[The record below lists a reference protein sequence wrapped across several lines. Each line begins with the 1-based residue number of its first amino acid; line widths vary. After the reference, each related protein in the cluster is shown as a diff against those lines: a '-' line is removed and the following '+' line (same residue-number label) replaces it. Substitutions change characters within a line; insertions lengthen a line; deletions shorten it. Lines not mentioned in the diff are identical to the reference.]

1 MASAKQI
8 AANRLN
14 AQRSSG
20 PKTDEGKRRAAVNA
34 HRHGLT
40 TPVELS
46 ALAVHLPKLQEMLM
60 ADGHQQS
67 QARDLAMF
75 ILDYERNVLYLQGL
89 FKEQAGEI
97 SGAGLR
103 LRDPADAGDED
114 FESASKVHAILAESA
129 HFLGRGER
137 GQLKRMAKLFERA
150 GKMNV
155 RKETR
160 QMNNTDRHY
169 RRAANQL
176 LKGLR
181 SLAM

>member
-75 ILDYERNVLYLQGL
+75 ILDYERNLQYL
-89 FKEQAGEI
+89 
-97 SGAGLR
+97 
-103 LRDPADAGDED
+103 PALLSERNETSQLLPEGTKS
-114 FESASKVHAILAESA
+114 FESAEQVHLLAEDLTKDFTRKDRSLLRQ
-129 HFLGRGER
+129 LGKLIERTDKHEARNADRKLRSGE
-137 GQLKRMAKLFERA
+137 
-150 GKMNV
+150 
-155 RKETR
+155 
-160 QMNNTDRHY
+160 RHY

-181 SLAM
+181 SLNS